1 MECVSDRSHMRYLKC
16 RWKDYFEIL
25 SIDASTGV
33 FCLNDKTHFHY
44 LYAHKHIPFVSV
56 IFLPH
61 LIFGF
66 AGGHHLV

>member
-1 MECVSDRSHMRYLKC
+1 
-16 RWKDYFEIL
+16 
-25 SIDASTGV
+25 
-33 FCLNDKTHFHY
+33 